1 MNARRRAI
9 VCGLL
14 GAAGL
19 AFYLWS
25 AIGAPVVLWSD
36 SRIDMAWAREGVGIV
51 SPAPPPPTPH
61 PAKPGWIAFL
71 RAAAAGASVD
81 AAPRRIVVVQ
91 TVLLW
96 LSIAGV
102 SVWLGRRT
110 SFARGVVLYLT
121 LLLFLR
127 LPDSATSV
135 MSEALTAAL
144 FLPIVAS
151 LLDPPARVRAGLAIG
166 AASGALFLVRPN
178 AGAAAAL
185 LAALAFGA
193 TRRWRALA
201 GFAAAA
207 AALVVPVWLLT
218 SPRNG
223 DPLRDLGAAL
233 LWAKAEY
240 GWTNSAGLAPD
251 ASEATRQLVWRLFH
265 GLLGGEH
272 HDASWSPLWW
282 AVDDVSRII
291 SPLLILGA
299 LACLLAPSRQRGSL
313 ARVLGLSLAALLVVQ
328 SYVLLTLPRFALPL
342 LPGLLLCA
350 AAAWPPVKSVA
361 GVLFVGL
368 LAAARWQR
376 HVLDREWGRIESS
389 GIRIAQTIPKGA
401 LPAAA
406 PASLRIRVAPAVLPS
421 AARLEVLDPSGTVLY
436 DSNAVRE
443 RRRPYVDVPLG
454 PELLAANQR
463 GPVTLTLLSDGAYG
477 ETQYLLFPVIPFP
490 WSAPA
495 TRNGS
500 DLLSPSTGLRSGGLD
515 WWVVPQVR

>member
-1 MNARRRAI
+1 MIARRRAL

-36 SRIDMAWAREGVGIV
+36 SRIDLDWAREGVGIV
-51 SPAPPPPTPH
+51 SPAPPPPSPH

-71 RAAAAGASVD
+71 RAASAGASVD

-110 SFARGVVLYLT
+110 SFARGVALYLT
-121 LLLFLR
+121 LILFLR
-127 LPDSATSV
+127 LPDSATAV

-151 LLDPPARVRAGLAIG
+151 LLDPPARARAGLAIG

-207 AALVVPVWLLT
+207 AVLIVPVWVLT

-223 DPLRDLGAAL
+223 DPLRDLGPAF

-240 GWTNSAGLAPD
+240 GWTNTAGLAPPD
-251 ASEATRQLVWRLFH
+251 ASEAARQLVWRLFH

-282 AVDDVSRII
+282 AVDDMSRIL

-299 LACLLAPSRQRGSL
+299 LACLLAPSRQPGSR

-328 SYVLLTLPRFALPL
+328 SYVLVTLPRFALPL
-342 LPGLLLCA
+342 LPGLFLCA

-389 GIRIAQTIPKGA
+389 GIRIVQTIPKGA
-401 LPAAA
+401 LPAAG

-436 DSNAVRE
+436 DSNEDRD

-463 GPVTLTLLSDGAYG
+463 GPVTLTLRSDGAYG
-477 ETQYLLFPVIPFP
+477 ETQYLLFPVIPRP
-490 WSAPA
+490 WGAA
-495 TRNGS
+495 AKREGS
-500 DLLSPSTGLRSGGLD
+500 EALSPSTGIRSGSLD
-515 WWVVPQVR
+515 WWVAR